1 MGRWREGLERSKSL
15 EAFAEDR
22 SHDVFKL
29 ARLGLRTTPAT
40 RTHDANF
47 DNKERRAGRPAALFP
62 HVRDAASAEE
72 DAAFPVVAFAGTFA
86 IYASCYL
93 ARNNAAVAKIAYG
106 GALSTAHLAS
116 ADAAF
121 LSAYTLSSFLFASA
135 SEKAGGWRV
144 ACVGLLAAGL
154 SQAGVVTLPGGAAPD
169 WRALAAC
176 YALNG
181 LSQGALFPACKA
193 VLANSIP
200 ARIRGK
206 AIAAWNTS
214 FYLGG
219 VAATAVA
226 SQLLSMGYDW
236 RALYLLPAC
245 LLSSLALGL
254 LPLDPGEGTEFGAG
268 LAPGGTTAI
277 ATATVSSSGG
287 YELWG
292 CGLTYAAV
300 KMLRY
305 SLMLWLPLLLADRGL
320 AVALAAATAACVD
333 IGSVAGSVVGGA
345 VVDKTKGDADFA
357 AMVSLVSLGLLL
369 PLLPTAATIPD
380 ATLRQLALVGAAL
393 SVGIATGAA
402 ETVQGSLAPLA
413 IAERLG
419 GAPGRA
425 VGFVNGC
432 GSVGSML
439 AAPLLP
445 LLSVLAVRMGM
456 HSTDAL
462 GLLAPVAGASAA
474 MVYVFGRKRIGRSK
488 AGLLHEYVGHRCLKC
503 ERF

>member
-1 MGRWREGLERSKSL
+1 MRNRPYQQG
-15 EAFAEDR
+15 
-22 SHDVFKL
+22 
-29 ARLGLRTTPAT
+29 LGLRTTPAT

-305 SLMLWLPLLLADRGL
+305 SLML
-320 AVALAAATAACVD
+320 
-333 IGSVAGSVVGGA
+333 
-345 VVDKTKGDADFA
+345 
-357 AMVSLVSLGLLL
+357 LGLLL

-380 ATLRQLALVGAAL
+380 AMLRQLALVGAAL

-488 AGLLHEYVGHRCLKC
+488 AGLLHEYMGHRCLKY
-503 ERF
+503 ERPQAWDDKCTWGGLQRLHFVVHPCLLG